1 MWIFSEKFSPAVLES
16 FRKLQSELKLSDRI
30 INYIIAYIGFE
41 CNFDPTVKNKITHTH
56 HTVAGYINYLPR
68 AIRNKLS
75 IKSTRIGELPPEDQ
89 ILILIQYLT
98 PHRNKLIEMINVV
111 GVLIDPK
118 YVNGT
123 RETNVYN
130 SKLQFRFYRS
140 GGHLPLGEILD
151 KVESIY
157 NKGLAEWKREK

>member
-1 MWIFSEKFSPAVLES
+1 MWIFSEKFSPTVLES

-41 CNFDPTVKNKITHTH
+41 CNFDPTVENPITHNH
-56 HTVAGYINYLPR
+56 RTVAGYINYLPR
-68 AIRNKLS
+68 AIRNKLG
-75 IKSTRIGELPPEDQ
+75 IKSTHIGELPPEDQ

-98 PHRNKLIEMINVV
+98 PHRNKLIEMTNVV

-157 NKGLAEWKREK
+157 NKGLAEWKKEK